1 MTTFL
6 EDMIQIS
13 EDENKLFESMLKI
26 EFRKAEVVREN
37 ALHEDDNN
45 AIDAEYKE
53 ASDDNKSTDLTTT
66 DSNSNNSSDEAD
78 KEVNKKFIE
87 RVVEIFK
94 KLLAAIKKAGENI
107 MNKIKQFVYSDNK
120 IIQKFKAAL
129 ANKDNLAG
137 FEGISNFAEPD
148 LNWTFDEDSISDF
161 LDLMGQMAEHHI
173 FVYGSKDQN
182 KNTADKIIIDCNNAL
197 AKPVDNW
204 NKDGSANFDFNK
216 ATEVLAS
223 GRLSKPIFS
232 LVRNVGGIF
241 GKLRVEDAKIA
252 YASGSDRESLKN
264 YINDARE
271 VSKKVLSTHIHYFKS
286 LRQAIIVCGTYAV
299 KKAAAGD
306 TNKETATESANTLA
320 FVAGTISEA
329 YLDEQFEF

>member
-6 EDMIQIS
+6 EDMIQIA

-26 EFRKAEVVREN
+26 EFRKAEVVRES
-37 ALHEDDNN
+37 ALHEDNDT
-45 AIDAEYKE
+45 IDGEYKE
-53 ASDDNKSTDLTTT
+53 ASDDNTSTELTTT
-66 DSNSNNSSDEAD
+66 DNNSNNNSSDEAD

-94 KLLAAIKKAGENI
+94 KLLTAIQKAGENI

-148 LNWTFDEDSISDF
+148 LNWTFDEEKISDY
-161 LDLMGQMAEHHI
+161 LDLMDQMVKQRTFI
-173 FVYGSKDQN
+173 YGSKGQN
-182 KNTADKIIIDCNNAL
+182 KNTADEIIMDCNNAL

-232 LVRNVGGIF
+232 LVRKVGGIL
-241 GKLRVEDAKIA
+241 GKLRAEDAKSSYA
-252 YASGSDRESLKN
+252 YGSGRELLKN

-271 VSKKVLSTHIHYFKS
+271 VSKKVLSTHVHYFKS
-286 LRQAIIVCGTYAV
+286 LRQALVVCGTYAV
-299 KKAAAGD
+299 KKAAAGN
-306 TNKETATESANTLA
+306 TNEETATESANTLA